1 MTSPTTPSSTA
12 VAGALPCLYYRE
24 LPEANLWIVKGQEF
38 IYEIK
43 SQEFPE
49 RGRRDRRGGSHGR
62 VEGSAKTKMTGQAKK
77 GMAHGLTLLTMRRN
91 GEYRLGAKTSQ
102 GVLDVKQAAEILK
115 MYSPATLD
123 DMLQN
128 EEGASV
134 QAVVEAAM
142 KSAAV
147 KKAFLK
153 EEAIEYGPLVTRPE
167 KIVCVGL
174 NYRKH
179 AEEIKLPIPKQ
190 PVLFNKYN
198 NALLRHGGTLKLP
211 SAVAKKFDYEIELVI
226 VMGKAAR
233 DVSEKDALSYVAGYA
248 TGNDFSA
255 RDLQIETGGQWMVG
269 KTSDGFAPLGPYFVT
284 AEQVNPDNLNI
295 ECRVNGETR
304 QSSNTNDL
312 VFNCSQIISFTSARI
327 SLRPGDII
335 FTGTPGGV
343 IFNGVAN
350 GIATRKE
357 KWDWL
362 KAGDKIACSIE
373 QLGELK
379 FDLA

>member
-1 MTSPTTPSSTA
+1 MDSYRRSFLKGVGTIGAAAAIGGLSSVNAETKP
-12 VAGALPCLYYRE
+12 AGP
-24 LPEANLWIVKGQEF
+24 Q
-38 IYEIK
+38 
-43 SQEFPE
+43 
-49 RGRRDRRGGSHGR
+49 
-62 VEGSAKTKMTGQAKK
+62 KK
-77 GMAHGLTLLTMRRN
+77 GMAKGLTLLTLRHN
-91 GEYRLGAKTSQ
+91 GEYRLGVKTEK
-102 GVLDVKQAAEILK
+102 GILDVKQAAE
-115 MYSPATLD
+115 TLHLGAPHTMD
-123 DMLQN
+123 DLLQN
-128 EEGASV
+128 EDGPALNALV
-134 QAVVEAAM
+134 DAAM

-147 KKAFLK
+147 QKGLLK
-153 EEAIEYGPLVTRPE
+153 EGTITYGPLVTRPE

-179 AEEIKLPIPKQ
+179 AAEINLPVPKQ

-198 NALLRHGGTLKLP
+198 NALLHHTGTIKLP
-211 SAVAKKFDYEIELVI
+211 AVAKKFDYEIELVI
-226 VMGKAAR
+226 VMGKEAR

-255 RDLQIETGGQWMVG
+255 RDLQIEAGGQWMVG
-269 KTSDGFAPLGPYFVT
+269 KTSDGFAPLGPYFIT
-284 AEQVNPDNLNI
+284 AEQVNPDNLNL

-312 VFNCSQIISFTSARI
+312 VFNCSQIISYTSARI

-335 FTGTPGGV
+335 YTGTPGGV
-343 IFNGVAN
+343 IFNGAVN
-350 GIATRKE
+350 GVATRKE

-373 QLGELK
+373 KLGELK

>member
-1 MTSPTTPSSTA
+1 MGGLSTMTAETKSM
-12 VAGALPCLYYRE
+12 
-24 LPEANLWIVKGQEF
+24 GQ
-38 IYEIK
+38 
-43 SQEFPE
+43 
-49 RGRRDRRGGSHGR
+49 H
-62 VEGSAKTKMTGQAKK
+62 KK
-77 GMAHGLTLLTMRRN
+77 GMARGLTLLTMRHN
-91 GEYRLGAKTSQ
+91 GEYRLGARTSK
-102 GVLDVKQAAEILK
+102 GILDVKQVADTLK

-142 KSAAV
+142 KSSAAQ
-147 KKAFLK
+147 KAFLK
-153 EEAIEYGPLVTRPE
+153 EESIEYGPLVTRPE

-198 NALLRHGGTLKLP
+198 NSLLHHGGTIKLP

-226 VMGKAAR
+226 VMGKEAR

-255 RDLQIETGGQWMVG
+255 RDLQFETGGQWMAG

-284 AEQVNPDNLNI
+284 GEQVDPDNVKL
-295 ECRVNGETR
+295 ECRVNGDTR
-304 QSSNTNDL
+304 QSSNTNDMIY
-312 VFNCSQIISFTSARI
+312 NCRQIISYTSARI

-350 GIATRKE
+350 GVATRKE

-362 KAGDKIACSIE
+362 KAGDKIACSLE
-373 QLGELK
+373 KLGELK
-379 FDLA
+379 FELA